1 MRTYFRSL
9 TDVLSSPLALQA
21 RSFRHGR
28 PAADRILKA
37 TRLEDMAYQ
46 DLRREDEE
54 LDHIEKACGERLST
68 FPALS
73 REI

>member
-46 DLRREDEE
+46 TCAGRMRNW
-54 LDHIEKACGERLST
+54 I
-68 FPALS
+68 
-73 REI
+73 I